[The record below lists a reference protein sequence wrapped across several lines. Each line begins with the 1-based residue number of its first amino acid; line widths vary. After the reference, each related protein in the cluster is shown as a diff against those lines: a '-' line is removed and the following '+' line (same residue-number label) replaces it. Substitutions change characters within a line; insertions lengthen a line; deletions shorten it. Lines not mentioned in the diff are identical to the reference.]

1 VTTDEFDVAIVGAG
15 AAGSILAARLSEDSA
30 RRVVLVEA
38 GSDTPP
44 DSTPEDIR
52 DEFPVAY
59 SNPAYFWPGLT
70 AIAAADRGERP
81 FPQARVMGGGSS
93 VMGMWALRGMPD
105 DYNAWRDAGA
115 AGWSWDDVLPF
126 FRKLES
132 DLDRSGPMHGA
143 DGPIPIRR
151 HKPESWPLFVGR
163 LVDAARRAGLP
174 LREDING
181 DFENGVF
188 PVPVTNDKRGR
199 ISSAIGYL
207 TPNVRRRT
215 NLTILTNAETKCVI
229 FNERRASGLELA
241 DGRRIL
247 CREVIASAGA
257 IGSPALLCRS
267 GIGPAAE
274 LAALGITPTIDLPG
288 VGRNLQNHCIVN
300 FATRIARAARQERS
314 MRAYGLACARLSS
327 GLEGGRPGDL
337 HLQFITKTSLH
348 PHGDRVGIVGAALY
362 GPLSRGRVSL
372 ESVGVRIAPKVEFRL
387 LENPLDQLKMRS
399 VAGIA
404 MKLLSD
410 PGVRKLRDE
419 VYTIAPSSMVRRLNR
434 PGHANRLLST
444 LLAVALDSPWPIRRS
459 IMERA
464 GRRLSEACL
473 ASGDGD
479 ETLADLSP
487 IFHPVGTCAMGPDS
501 DPLSVLD
508 PSCRVRGVGGLSVI
522 DASVMP
528 VIPTGNTCLPTMM
541 VAERAARLFAAH
553 RP

>member
-1 VTTDEFDVAIVGAG
+1 MDEFDVAIVGAG
-15 AAGSILAARLSEDSA
+15 AAGSILAARLSEDSS
-30 RRVVLVEA
+30 RRVVVVEA
-38 GSDTPP
+38 GSDMPP
-44 DSTPEDIR
+44 DSTPEDIQ

-70 AIAAADRGERP
+70 AIAAADRGESP

-163 LVDAARRAGLP
+163 LVDAARRAGLR

-229 FNERRASGLELA
+229 LNERRASGLELA

-288 VGRNLQNHCIVN
+288 VGKNLQNHCIVN
-300 FATRIARAARQERS
+300 FATRIAPAGRQERS
-314 MRAYGLACARLSS
+314 MRTYGLACARLSS

-372 ESVGVRIAPKVEFRL
+372 ESVGARIAPKVEFRL
-387 LENPLDQLKMRS
+387 LENPLDQLRMRR

-410 PGVRKLRDE
+410 PAVRKLRDE
-419 VYTIAPSSMVRRLNR
+419 IYTIAPSSIVRRLNR
-434 PGHANRLLST
+434 PGPINRLLST
-444 LLAVALDSPWPIRRS
+444 LLAAALDSPWPIRRS

-464 GRRLSEACL
+464 GRRLSEASLESC
-473 ASGDGD
+473 DGD
-479 ETLADLSP
+479 EALADLSP

-508 PSCRVRGVGGLSVI
+508 ASCRVRGVGGLSVI

-541 VAERAARLFAAH
+541 VAERAAQLFAAH